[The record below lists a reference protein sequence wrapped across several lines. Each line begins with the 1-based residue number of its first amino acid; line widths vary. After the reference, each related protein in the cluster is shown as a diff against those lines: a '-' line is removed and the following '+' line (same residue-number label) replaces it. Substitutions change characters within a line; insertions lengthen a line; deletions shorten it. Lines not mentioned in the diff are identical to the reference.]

1 LTSSLAAGG
10 GRWKYGS
17 ESQLEE
23 LSEFAGSF
31 DFSSSDA
38 HSAWEETQLR
48 RESANM
54 VNASS
59 IPLKIS
65 ATAVE
70 ERERAGRG
78 ECSETDDR
86 LQSKALAIVR
96 L

>member
-1 LTSSLAAGG
+1 MRTLAAGG

-23 LSEFAGSF
+23 LSEFAGSVH
-31 DFSSSDA
+31 FSSSDA
-38 HSAWEETQLR
+38 ALGVGGNMELR

-70 ERERAGRG
+70 GAREGRAGRVF
-78 ECSETDDR
+78 
-86 LQSKALAIVR
+86 KAVIGFKAKR
-96 L
+96 WR